1 MIIKLELLLI
11 SILIG
16 IAIIY
21 INAPKPEIILKLP
34 YKNHWKKT
42 VQFPLPPEKIDQK
55 IQPLLISVPKEI
67 IRKK

>member
-34 YKNHWKKT
+34 NESNIYIDNNNVCYKYSKKY
-42 VQFPLPPEKIDQK
+42 L
-55 IQPLLISVPKEI
+55 
-67 IRKK
+67 